1 MCNKKILLI
10 HHSGLIGGAGISLF
24 YTWMAL
30 KKQYNVVC
38 YIPNNPS
45 DLWMF
50 LKERGLNP
58 RTFPFRL
65 GKLTYYSGGNKLI
78 NPKFWYHAFNSL
90 FQISYWKKVINE
102 EQPDLVIVNSKVLCW
117 MGIVFK
123 ALNKKSLCFVR
134 ETIPENPENIINR
147 LMRCMLD
154 TFTMVAFLSE
164 YDLNQT
170 RLKKAESVVSPDF
183 LEVANYED
191 KLGRKIA
198 CQNINI
204 SSNSFNVLFVGGMD
218 KLKGID
224 LLVKAA
230 NIIKNEDITF
240 IVAGKDF
247 GDAPIKSVK
256 SLFKKIKIRENIK
269 FARGI
274 KAYIKNQC
282 IENKIKFIGIKK
294 DISIAFSACD
304 VLVFPMKEPHQ
315 ARPAFEI
322 GVQKKPVIITNFSN
336 VREFVKD
343 GYNGLTF
350 EPNNPKQLA
359 KAILKLKNDKELL
372 EKLGEN
378 NYKYTMKYHTESY
391 AMDMLIKKI
400 DEILEEER

>member
-1 MCNKKILLI
+1 MQKKILLI
-10 HHSGLIGGAGISLF
+10 HHSGLIGGAGISLY

-38 YIPNNPS
+38 YIANNPS
-45 DLWMF
+45 DLLMF

-58 RTFPFRL
+58 QTFPFRL

-78 NPKFWYHAFNSL
+78 NPKLWYHAFHL
-90 FQISYWKKVINE
+90 IFQISYWKKIINE

-117 MGIVFK
+117 MGMVFK

-134 ETIPENPENIINR
+134 ETIPDNPKNIINR
-147 LMRCMLD
+147 LMQCMLD
-154 TFTMVAFLSE
+154 TFTAVAFLSE
-164 YDLNQT
+164 YDLHQT
-170 RLKKAESVVSPDF
+170 RLKRAESVVSPDF

-191 KLGRKIA
+191 KLGRKVA

-247 GDAPIKSVK
+247 EDAPCKSVN
-256 SLFKKIKIRENIK
+256 SLFKKLKTRENDK
-269 FARGI
+269 FSRKI

-282 IENKIKFIGIKK
+282 IENKIKFIGIQK

-336 VREFVKD
+336 IREFVKD

-350 EPNNPKQLA
+350 EPNNPEQLA
-359 KAILKLKNDKELL
+359 NAILRLKNDKKLL
-372 EKLGEN
+372 EELGKN
-378 NYKYTMKYHTESY
+378 NFKYTMQYHIEKY
-391 AMDMLIKKI
+391 AMDELINKI
-400 DEILEEER
+400 DEILH